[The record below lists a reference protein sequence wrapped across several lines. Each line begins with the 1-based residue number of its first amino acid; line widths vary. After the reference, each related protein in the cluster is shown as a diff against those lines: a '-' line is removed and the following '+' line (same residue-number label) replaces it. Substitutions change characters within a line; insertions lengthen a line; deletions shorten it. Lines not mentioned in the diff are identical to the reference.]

1 MAHNRFAEIHINVNI
16 LLPDKHNLCMP
27 DIFKMRVFL
36 NKFDQVEVVEI
47 EITCFRAFIAL

>member
-1 MAHNRFAEIHINVNI
+1 
-16 LLPDKHNLCMP
+16 MP

-36 NKFDQVEVVEI
+36 NKFDQVEVIEI